1 MPDRQNKCEVRRL
14 RRQTEKKVSKPSV
27 DASKLTYEE
36 VVRLVNELHIQQLE
50 LEVENEELGM
60 ATEELAAAR
69 NHYADLYE
77 YAPVGYF
84 RLSKRNI
91 IEEVNITACG
101 MLGVKKEKL
110 INSRLT
116 EFIAPESH
124 DGFYL
129 HRKEVLHTGES
140 RSCQVAVRCPGGP
153 FWVRLDSTPD
163 AGGLRVTMADASDLR
178 KVEEAAKEERKKMLA
193 LINSITDEVWF
204 CDTQGNFVLR
214 NEAALEKIGIRTP
227 GIVSVERILKEVE
240 VYRLDGSPR
249 PPQDAQPLRAL
260 KGEDIRNEKEIVRIP
275 ATGELRHRQVN
286 ASPVRSASGNII
298 GSVCVVCDITERREA
313 EQELEKYRQHV
324 QELVKE
330 RTAELQ
336 QSEENFRQSIESSPL
351 GIRIVTAEGKTL
363 YANRSLLDI
372 YGYDIVDELKNTPV
386 SERYTPESYT
396 EHLERK
402 AMRKRGILV
411 PDSYQISIVRRDGE
425 LRHLQVRRREVLWGG
440 RTEFQSTYEDITEE
454 KYAEERLVAL
464 SRRLLE
470 VQEEER
476 RNIALELHD
485 EVGQSLNALKLLLD
499 RVARSTDG
507 QIRSA
512 LSESSDLTGEIL
524 ERVRQFSLEL
534 RPKMLDDLGL
544 LSTLVWYV
552 HRYTDRTGIK
562 VDFKHTGLNREF
574 DRELSSSVYRI
585 VQEALTNIARHAAT
599 DRVRVWVRI
608 GRELLTMRIEDRGAG
623 FDLATLPAS
632 SSSGLEGM
640 RERARLLGGS
650 LTIDTSPGHGTR
662 LLLEVPLHEHSVE
675 GMARLGRKE

>member
-1 MPDRQNKCEVRRL
+1 M
-14 RRQTEKKVSKPSV
+14 T
-27 DASKLTYEE
+27 
-36 VVRLVNELHIQQLE
+36 
-50 LEVENEELGM
+50 
-60 ATEELAAAR
+60 
-69 NHYADLYE
+69 
-77 YAPVGYF
+77 
-84 RLSKRNI
+84 
-91 IEEVNITACG
+91 
-101 MLGVKKEKL
+101 
-110 INSRLT
+110 
-116 EFIAPESH
+116 
-124 DGFYL
+124 
-129 HRKEVLHTGES
+129 
-140 RSCQVAVRCPGGP
+140 
-153 FWVRLDSTPD
+153 
-163 AGGLRVTMADASDLR
+163 DASDGR
-178 KVEEAAKEERKKMLA
+178 EVQEAAKEEREKMLA

-214 NEAALEKIGIRTP
+214 NEAALERIGIRTP

-240 VYRLDGSPR
+240 IYRPDGSPR

-260 KGEDIRNEKEIVRIP
+260 KGEDIRNEEEIVRIP

-286 ASPVRSASGNII
+286 ASPVRNSDGNII
-298 GSVCVVCDITERREA
+298 GSVCVVCDVTERREA
-313 EQELEKYRQHV
+313 EQELEKYRQHL

-336 QSEENFRQSIESSPL
+336 QSEENFRQSIENSPL

-372 YGYDIVDELKNTPV
+372 YGYETIEELKNTPV

-402 AMRKRGILV
+402 AMRKQGIVV

-440 RTEFQSTYEDITEE
+440 QTEFQSTYEDITEQ
-454 KYAEERLVAL
+454 KYAEERLAAL

-499 RVARSTDG
+499 RLARSTDG
-507 QIRSA
+507 QIQSA

-544 LSTLVWYV
+544 LSTLVWYF
-552 HRYTDRTGIK
+552 HHYIDRTGIQ
-562 VDFKHTGLNREF
+562 VDFKHTGLDREF
-574 DRELSSSVYRI
+574 DRELSSNVYRI
-585 VQEALTNIARHAAT
+585 VQEALTNIARHAGANKVT
-599 DRVRVWVRI
+599 ARI
-608 GRELLTMRIEDRGAG
+608 SVSKEMLTMKIEDRGAG

-640 RERARLLGGS
+640 RERARLMGGS

-662 LLLEVPLHEHSVE
+662 LLLEVPLQERFAD
-675 GMARLGRKE
+675 GTARLVRRRL